1 MVLPSIKREYVPLRV
16 VMRINENLC
25 EVPGTVLDTQVS
37 IQYIV
42 VIGFLVCVFNLFRF
56 LNLKK
61 YGNIADCP
69 YYYLLMKC
77 FKYLNDFS
85 YILCYFLISC
95 YRNYNFLVSILYFL
109 VYRFF
114 TSLVKFIPSMLFFST
129 ILNELFL
136 SLSDSL
142 LLVYRNATKIKDKK
156 YCR

>member
-42 VIGFLVCVFNLFRF
+42 VIDFLVCVFNLFRF

-77 FKYLNDFS
+77 F
-85 YILCYFLISC
+85 
-95 YRNYNFLVSILYFL
+95 
-109 VYRFF
+109 
-114 TSLVKFIPSMLFFST
+114 
-129 ILNELFL
+129 
-136 SLSDSL
+136 
-142 LLVYRNATKIKDKK
+142 
-156 YCR
+156 